1 MSEQLT
7 HWKKLNNPDFI
18 GAYAFQP
25 GEEKTL
31 TISTVGR
38 EVVTGADGKKED
50 CTVVHWDEPEKPLIL
65 NVTNAKAIAKLA
77 ESPYVER
84 WTGLRVLLG
93 VETVSAFGERVEAV
107 RVKKKQPVQSICSDC
122 GQIIAASGKFTPAQI
137 AQAARNRFGRVMCM
151 ECVNAEKSKAGGAA
165 QTEPAGQEQE
175 AQDGNES

>member
-107 RVKKKQPVQSICSDC
+107 RVKKKKPAPEPNCAEC
-122 GQIIAASGKFTPAQI
+122 GQVIFASGKFTAGQI
-137 AQAARNRFGRVMCM
+137 AAASTKKFGRALCLD
-151 ECVNAEKSKAGGAA
+151 CVETEKAK
-165 QTEPAGQEQE
+165 E
-175 AQDGNES
+175 AQSATD